1 MQATQDHM
9 ANTDTS
15 REGYRASLS
24 GFNKLLSIV
33 GTVLLL
39 LGGEYVVTEYGWWQL
54 LPYVGLWF
62 VFCNFLGTPALINVL
77 RCSAAY
83 RGKARH
89 LVMTLLVQ
97 MVNIVLMGFALG
109 LAGMP
114 RLFSLF
120 LILGVIQAFAM
131 PREQLLQERKEAG
144 SMGPC

>member
-1 MQATQDHM
+1 M

-15 REGYRASLS
+15 REGYKTSLS
-24 GFNKLLSIV
+24 PINKLLSIAAMV
-33 GTVLLL
+33 MLL
-39 LGGEYVVTEYGWWQL
+39 LGGKYVVTEYSWWQL

-120 LILGVIQAFAM
+120 LVLGVIQAFAM

>member
-1 MQATQDHM
+1 M

-15 REGYRASLS
+15 NEGYRASLS

-39 LGGEYVVTEYGWWQL
+39 LGGKYVVTEYSWWQL

-120 LILGVIQAFAM
+120 LVLGVIQAFAM